1 MLKNVSLFLVLFLYT
16 SVFSV
21 LTKEVNTNIR
31 LEQIEKE
38 LVETKSS
45 LVEILKTV
53 SIISK
58 EFVHKDQIE
67 KLISE
72 NNMLDIK
79 FMSLNK
85 QINRSQKQLTNYVHA
100 AVNSQEKQFST
111 LKEDLSK
118 LDKEVKG
125 DHEKKFVTEDKF
137 QAVSEQVEKLQK
149 HPLNISWNVNALT
162 ENTIIRKEFSKFQ
175 VTVAR
180 DTARVK
186 VKFIKIHAANNK
198 NWRSLKGR
206 KTQNGAVLLR
216 F

>member
-1 MLKNVSLFLVLFLYT
+1 MLKNGFLFLVLFLYT
-16 SVFSV
+16 SVFPVS
-21 LTKEVNTNIR
+21 TKKVNTNIR

-45 LVEILKTV
+45 LVEILKSV

-85 QINRSQKQLTNYVHA
+85 QINRSQKQLTNYVHK
-100 AVNSQEKQFST
+100 AVNSQKKQFST

-118 LDKEVKG
+118 LDKKVES
-125 DHEKKFVTEDKF
+125 DHEKKFVTEEKF

-149 HPLNISWNVNALT
+149 LPLNSSWNVNELSKDLT

-175 VTVAR
+175 LTVAR

-186 VKFIKIHAANNK
+186 VKF
-198 NWRSLKGR
+198 
-206 KTQNGAVLLR
+206 T
-216 F
+216 

>member
-1 MLKNVSLFLVLFLYT
+1 MLKNGFLFLVLFLYT
-16 SVFSV
+16 SVFPVS
-21 LTKEVNTNIR
+21 TKKVNTNIR

-45 LVEILKTV
+45 LVEILKSV

-72 NNMLDIK
+72 NDMLDIK

-85 QINRSQKQLTNYVHA
+85 QINRSQKQLTNYVHK
-100 AVNSQEKQFST
+100 AVNSQKKQFST

-118 LDKEVKG
+118 LDKKVES
-125 DHEKKFVTEDKF
+125 DHEKKIVTEEKF

-149 HPLNISWNVNALT
+149 LPLNSSWNVNELSKDLT

-175 VTVAR
+175 LTVAR

-186 VKFIKIHAANNK
+186 VKF
-198 NWRSLKGR
+198 
-206 KTQNGAVLLR
+206 T
-216 F
+216 

>member
-45 LVEILKTV
+45 LVEILKSV

-72 NNMLDIK
+72 NDMLDIK

>member
-1 MLKNVSLFLVLFLYT
+1 MLKNGFLFLVLFLYT
-16 SVFSV
+16 SVFPVS
-21 LTKEVNTNIR
+21 TKKVNTNIR

-72 NNMLDIK
+72 NDMLDIK

-85 QINRSQKQLTNYVHA
+85 QINRSQKQLTNYVHK
-100 AVNSQEKQFST
+100 AVNSQKKQFST

-118 LDKEVKG
+118 LDKKVES
-125 DHEKKFVTEDKF
+125 DHEKKFVTEEKF

-149 HPLNISWNVNALT
+149 LPLNSSWNVNELSKDLT

-175 VTVAR
+175 LTVAR

-186 VKFIKIHAANNK
+186 VKF
-198 NWRSLKGR
+198 
-206 KTQNGAVLLR
+206 T
-216 F
+216 

>member
-1 MLKNVSLFLVLFLYT
+1 MSKNVSLFLVLFLYT

-21 LTKEVNTNIR
+21 STKKVNTNIR

-72 NNMLDIK
+72 NDLLDIK

-85 QINRSQKQLTNYVHA
+85 QINRSQKQLTNIVHT

-118 LDKEVKG
+118 LDKKVKS

-137 QAVSEQVEKLQK
+137 QAVSEQVKKLQK
-149 HPLNISWNVNALT
+149 LPLNISWNVNELSEDLT
-162 ENTIIRKEFSKFQ
+162 ESTIIRKEFAKFQ
-175 VTVAR
+175 LTVAR
-180 DTARVK
+180 DTARGK
-186 VKFIKIHAANNK
+186 V
-198 NWRSLKGR
+198 
-206 KTQNGAVLLR
+206 
-216 F
+216 

>member
-1 MLKNVSLFLVLFLYT
+1 MLKNGFLFLVLFLYT
-16 SVFSV
+16 SVFPVS
-21 LTKEVNTNIR
+21 TKKVNTNIR

-72 NNMLDIK
+72 NDMLDIK

-85 QINRSQKQLTNYVHA
+85 QINRSQKQLTNYVHT

-125 DHEKKFVTEDKF
+125 DHEKKFVTEEKF

-149 HPLNISWNVNALT
+149 HPLNISWNVNAMT

-175 VTVAR
+175 LTVAR

-186 VKFIKIHAANNK
+186 VKYMQQITKI
-198 NWRSLKGR
+198 
-206 KTQNGAVLLR
+206 GAV
-216 F
+216 

>member
-67 KLISE
+67 KLIA
-72 NNMLDIK
+72 
-79 FMSLNK
+79 
-85 QINRSQKQLTNYVHA
+85 H
-100 AVNSQEKQFST
+100 
-111 LKEDLSK
+111 
-118 LDKEVKG
+118 
-125 DHEKKFVTEDKF
+125 
-137 QAVSEQVEKLQK
+137 
-149 HPLNISWNVNALT
+149 
-162 ENTIIRKEFSKFQ
+162 
-175 VTVAR
+175 
-180 DTARVK
+180 
-186 VKFIKIHAANNK
+186 
-198 NWRSLKGR
+198 
-206 KTQNGAVLLR
+206 
-216 F
+216 

>member
-1 MLKNVSLFLVLFLYT
+1 MLKNGFLFLVLFLYT
-16 SVFSV
+16 SVFPVS
-21 LTKEVNTNIR
+21 TKKVNTNIR

-45 LVEILKTV
+45 LVEILKSV

-72 NNMLDIK
+72 NDMLDIK

-85 QINRSQKQLTNYVHA
+85 QINRSQKQLTNYVHK
-100 AVNSQEKQFST
+100 AVNSQKKQFST

-118 LDKEVKG
+118 LDKKVES
-125 DHEKKFVTEDKF
+125 DHEKKFVTEEKF
-137 QAVSEQVEKLQK
+137 QTVSEQVEKLQK
-149 HPLNISWNVNALT
+149 LPLNSSWNVNELSKDLT

-175 VTVAR
+175 LTVAR

-186 VKFIKIHAANNK
+186 VKF
-198 NWRSLKGR
+198 
-206 KTQNGAVLLR
+206 T
-216 F
+216 